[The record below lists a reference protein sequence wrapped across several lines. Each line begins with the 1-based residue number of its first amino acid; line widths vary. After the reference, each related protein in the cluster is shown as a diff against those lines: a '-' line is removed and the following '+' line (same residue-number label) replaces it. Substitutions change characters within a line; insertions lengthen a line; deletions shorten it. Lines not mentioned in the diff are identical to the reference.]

1 MRHAWHDETIST
13 SQCHIR
19 SVRRRSN
26 YRNYTDLFAKSEGK
40 YNRILV
46 VVIVVVIIW
55 LALGGQVC
63 TGTTGAQSRAT
74 EGRPPAPGFNIK
86 LARLVFG
93 TRATTVGGSDSS

>member
-46 VVIVVVIIW
+46 VVIVVVIIP
-55 LALGGQVC
+55 LLFSLLICASVPLQ
-63 TGTTGAQSRAT
+63 
-74 EGRPPAPGFNIK
+74 
-86 LARLVFG
+86 
-93 TRATTVGGSDSS
+93 TVIR